1 MERYIGLDVHAQ
13 SCTLAVMGPSGK
25 RLNQYVVETGA
36 RALVEIVKTI
46 PRSRHLCM
54 EEGELSQWLHEV
66 LEPHV
71 DELVVTS
78 PLPNTGNKSDAI
90 DAWNLAEQLRVGTIK
105 RRVFKAKRSSGALRE
120 ATRFYR
126 TTTRDLVRCKNQL
139 RAVFRSRGISEMGD
153 EIYDAELRVKW
164 LKKLPPAQRKLAQYR
179 AQHLDRISESREQAE
194 AWLHEEAS
202 KSSDVTRLA
211 TVPGI
216 GVVRAAQIVAIVM
229 TPSRF
234 RTKQQFWSYCGLAI
248 VKRSSSD
255 WVKDDAGWLRKET
268 MQTRGLNRNRNAVLK
283 EVFTGAAKVVID
295 RMQGHPLNDAYRRI
309 VQAGTKPNL
318 ARLTIARRIA
328 AAVLALWK
336 KEEDY
341 DSTKHTSIVAA

>member
-1 MERYIGLDVHAQ
+1 
-13 SCTLAVMGPSGK
+13 
-25 RLNQYVVETGA
+25 
-36 RALVEIVKTI
+36 
-46 PRSRHLCM
+46 
-54 EEGELSQWLHEV
+54 
-66 LEPHV
+66 
-71 DELVVTS
+71 
-78 PLPNTGNKSDAI
+78 
-90 DAWNLAEQLRVGTIK
+90 
-105 RRVFKAKRSSGALRE
+105 
-120 ATRFYR
+120 
-126 TTTRDLVRCKNQL
+126 
-139 RAVFRSRGISEMGD
+139 MGD